1 MNRRY
6 KLLTAIFASLVLS
19 IGISRVGFAQTLDIK
34 SFTIIPPAAI
44 ASYTFENKSLIRSAF
59 IFLGGAV
66 GQSLAAQDSN
76 NENSLNATLDSL
88 KLELPNELTNAAKA
102 ELEKIGFQATVMK
115 DLQRSKRWPDWFEY
129 EKLTMQTDAFLH
141 LKIEV
146 IGITSPCF
154 SERLL
159 PQMDVS
165 AAIILKNKSKAYTPK
180 WVYFGLNA
188 PDEDRALSAK
198 RNFSQSFQSIEE
210 IGQDPARIVA
220 MYQSA
225 IPNIAKRIAEEIYDE
240 LF

>member
-1 MNRRY
+1 MNRKR

-19 IGISRVGFAQTLDIK
+19 IGISKVGFAQTLDIK
-34 SFTIIPPAAI
+34 SFTIIPPADI

-76 NENSLNATLDSL
+76 NEGSLNATLDSL
-88 KLELPNELTNAAKA
+88 KLELPKELTNAVKV

-115 DLQRSKRWPDWFEY
+115 DIQRSKRWPDWFEY
-129 EKLTMQTDAFLH
+129 DKLTLQTDAFVH

-146 IGITSPCF
+146 IGITSPRF
-154 SERLL
+154 SERFL

-165 AAIILKNKSKAYTPK
+165 AAIILKNKSKAHASR
-180 WVYFGLNA
+180 WAYFGLNA

-198 RNFSQSFQSIEE
+198 RNFSQSFTSVEE

-225 IPNIAKRIAEEIYDE
+225 IPNLAKRIAEEIYDA

>member
-1 MNRRY
+1 MNRNR

-19 IGISRVGFAQTLDIK
+19 IGISRVGFAQTLDVK
-34 SFTIIPPAAI
+34 SLTIIPPAAI
-44 ASYTFENKSLIRSAF
+44 ASYTFENKSLVRSAF
-59 IFLGGAV
+59 IFLGGGL
-66 GQSLAAQDSN
+66 GQAMAGEDASKA
-76 NENSLNATLDSL
+76 NSLNATLDSL
-88 KLELPNELTNAAKA
+88 KLELPNELTNAVKV

-115 DLQRSKRWPDWFEY
+115 DIQRSKRWPDWFEY

-146 IGITSPCF
+146 IGITSPRF
-154 SERLL
+154 SERFL

-165 AAIILKNKSKAYTPK
+165 AAIILKNKSKAHASR
-180 WVYFGLNA
+180 WAYFGLNA

-198 RNFSQSFQSIEE
+198 RNFSQSFQSVDE

-225 IPNIAKRIAEEIYDE
+225 IPNLAKRIAEEIYDA

>member
-1 MNRRY
+1 MNRNR

-19 IGISRVGFAQTLDIK
+19 IGISKVGFAQTLDIK
-34 SFTIIPPAAI
+34 SFTIIPPADI
-44 ASYTFENKSLIRSAF
+44 VSYTFENKSLLRSAF

-66 GQSLAAQDSN
+66 GQSLAAQDSK
-76 NENSLNATLDSL
+76 NEGSLNATLDSL
-88 KLELPNELTNAAKA
+88 KLELPKELTNAVKV

-115 DLQRSKRWPDWFEY
+115 DIQRSKRWPDWFEY

-146 IGITSPCF
+146 IGITSPRF

-165 AAIILKNKSKAYTPK
+165 AAIILKNKSKAYASK
-180 WVYFGLNA
+180 EVYFGVNA

-198 RNFSQSFQSIEE
+198 RNFSQSFTSVEE
-210 IGQDPARIVA
+210 IAQDPARIVA

-225 IPNIAKRIAEEIYDE
+225 IPNLAKRIAEEIYDA

>member
-1 MNRRY
+1 MNRNC

-44 ASYTFENKSLIRSAF
+44 TSYTFENKSLLRSAF
-59 IFLGGAV
+59 IFLGGGLGQAMV
-66 GQSLAAQDSN
+66 GEDASN
-76 NENSLNATLDSL
+76 ANSLNATLDSL
-88 KLELPNELTNAAKA
+88 KLELPNELTNAVKV

-115 DLQRSKRWPDWFEY
+115 DIQRSKRWPDWFEY

-141 LKIEV
+141 LKIDV
-146 IGITSPCF
+146 IGITSPRF
-154 SERLL
+154 SERFL
-159 PQMDVS
+159 PQLDVS
-165 AAIILKNKSKAYTPK
+165 AAMILNGKSKAYASRLA
-180 WVYFGLNA
+180 YFGLNA

-198 RNFSQSFQSIEE
+198 RNFSQSFQSVEE
-210 IGQDPARIVA
+210 IRQDPARIVA

-225 IPNIAKRIAEEIYDE
+225 IPNLAKRIAEEIYDA

>member
-1 MNRRY
+1 MNRNR

-19 IGISRVGFAQTLDIK
+19 IGISKVGFAQTLDIK
-34 SFTIIPPAAI
+34 SFTIIPPADI
-44 ASYTFENKSLIRSAF
+44 ASYTFENKSLLRSAF

-66 GQSLAAQDSN
+66 GQSLAAQDSK
-76 NENSLNATLDSL
+76 NEGSLNATLDSL
-88 KLELPNELTNAAKA
+88 KFELPKELTNAVKS

-115 DLQRSKRWPDWFEY
+115 DLQLSKRWPDWFEY
-129 EKLTMQTDAFLH
+129 EKLAMQTDAFLH

-146 IGITSPCF
+146 IGITSPRF
-154 SERLL
+154 SERFL
-159 PQMDVS
+159 PQLDVS
-165 AAIILKNKSKAYTPK
+165 AAMILKGKSKAHASR
-180 WVYFGLNA
+180 WAYFGLNA

-198 RNFSQSFQSIEE
+198 RNFSQSFTSVEE

-225 IPNIAKRIAEEIYDE
+225 IPNLAKRIAEEIYDA

>member
-1 MNRRY
+1 MNRKR

-19 IGISRVGFAQTLDIK
+19 IGISKVGFAQTLDIK
-34 SFTIIPPAAI
+34 SFTIIPPADI

-76 NENSLNATLDSL
+76 NEGSLNATLDSL
-88 KLELPNELTNAAKA
+88 KLELPKELTNAVKV

-115 DLQRSKRWPDWFEY
+115 DIPRSKRWPDWFEY
-129 EKLTMQTDAFLH
+129 DKLTLQTDAFVH

-146 IGITSPCF
+146 IGITSPRF
-154 SERLL
+154 SERFL

-165 AAIILKNKSKAYTPK
+165 AAIILKNKSKAHASR
-180 WVYFGLNA
+180 WAYFGLNA

-198 RNFSQSFQSIEE
+198 RNFSQSFTSVEE

-225 IPNIAKRIAEEIYDE
+225 IPNLAKRIAEEIYDA

>member
-1 MNRRY
+1 MNRKR
-6 KLLTAIFASLVLS
+6 KLLTAIFASLMLS
-19 IGISRVGFAQTLDIK
+19 IGISKVGFAQTLDIK
-34 SFTIIPPAAI
+34 SFTIIPPADI
-44 ASYTFENKSLIRSAF
+44 ASYTFENKSLLRSAF

-66 GQSLAAQDSN
+66 GQSLAAQDSK
-76 NENSLNATLDSL
+76 NEGSLNATLDSL
-88 KLELPNELTNAAKA
+88 KLELPKELTNAVKG

-115 DLQRSKRWPDWFEY
+115 DIQRSKRWPDWFEY

-141 LKIEV
+141 LKIDV
-146 IGITSPCF
+146 IGITSPRF

-165 AAIILKNKSKAYTPK
+165 AAIILKNKSKAHASR
-180 WVYFGLNA
+180 WAYFGLNA

-198 RNFSQSFQSIEE
+198 RNFSQSFTSVEE

-225 IPNIAKRIAEEIYDE
+225 IPNLAKRIAEEIYDA

>member
-1 MNRRY
+1 MNRNR
-6 KLLTAIFASLVLS
+6 KLLTAMFASLVLS
-19 IGISRVGFAQTLDIK
+19 IGISKVGFAQTVDIK
-34 SFTIIPPAAI
+34 SFTIIPPADI
-44 ASYTFENKSLIRSAF
+44 ASYTFENKRLLRSAF

-76 NENSLNATLDSL
+76 NEGSLNATLDSL
-88 KLELPNELTNAAKA
+88 KLELPKELTNAVKV
-102 ELEKIGFQATVMK
+102 ELEKTGFQATVMK
-115 DLQRSKRWPDWFEY
+115 DIQRSKRWPDWFEY

-146 IGITSPCF
+146 IGITSPRF

-165 AAIILKNKSKAYTPK
+165 AAIILKNKSKAHASS
-180 WVYFGLNA
+180 WAYFGLNV

-198 RNFSQSFQSIEE
+198 RNFSQSFTSVQE

-225 IPNIAKRIAEEIYDE
+225 IPNLAKRIAEEIYDA

>member
-1 MNRRY
+1 MNRNRQ
-6 KLLTAIFASLVLS
+6 LLTAIFASLVLS

-34 SFTIIPPAAI
+34 SFTIIPPADI
-44 ASYTFENKSLIRSAF
+44 ASYTFENKSLLRSAF

-66 GQSLAAQDSN
+66 GQTLAAQDSN
-76 NENSLNATLDSL
+76 NEGSLNATLDSL
-88 KLELPNELTNAAKA
+88 KLELPKELTNAVKV

-115 DLQRSKRWPDWFEY
+115 DIQRSKRWPDWFEY
-129 EKLTMQTDAFLH
+129 DKLTLQTDAFVH

-146 IGITSPCF
+146 IGITSPRF
-154 SERLL
+154 SERFL

-165 AAIILKNKSKAYTPK
+165 AAIILKNKSKAHASR
-180 WVYFGLNA
+180 WGYFGLNA

-198 RNFSQSFQSIEE
+198 RNFSQSFSSVEE

-225 IPNIAKRIAEEIYDE
+225 IPNLAKRIAEEIYDA

>member
-1 MNRRY
+1 MNRNR
-6 KLLTAIFASLVLS
+6 KLLRAIFACLVLS
-19 IGISRVGFAQTLDIK
+19 TGIFRVGFAQTLDVK
-34 SFTIIPPAAI
+34 SFTIIPSAAV

-59 IFLGGAV
+59 IFLGGGL
-66 GQSLAAQDSN
+66 GQAMAGEDAN
-76 NENSLNATLDSL
+76 KANSLNATLDSL
-88 KLELPNELTNAAKA
+88 KLELPNELTNAVKV

-115 DLQRSKRWPDWFEY
+115 DIQRSKRWPDWFEY

-146 IGITSPCF
+146 IGITSPRF
-154 SERLL
+154 SERFL

-165 AAIILKNKSKAYTPK
+165 AAIILKNKSKAHASR
-180 WVYFGLNA
+180 WAYFGLNA

-198 RNFSQSFQSIEE
+198 RNFSQSFQSVEE

-225 IPNIAKRIAEEIYDE
+225 IPNLAKRIAEEIYDA